1 MKCLETRGRGTGL
14 TVRRYE
20 REDGTRFTTYEV
32 PVTVAKA
39 LGVKKF
45 REALATYARGEAARR
60 VAAERRAAVAARAGW
75 KATAVANDLNIT
87 EARVRQIRKTL

>member
-20 REDGTRFTTYEV
+20 REDGTRFSTYEI
-32 PVTVAKA
+32 PVSVAKA
-39 LGVKKF
+39 IGAKRL
-45 REALATYARGEAARR
+45 REALAAYARGEAARR

-75 KATAVANDLNIT
+75 KATAVANELNIT
-87 EARVRQIRKTL
+87 EARVRQIRKGL